1 MRTCVQKLKPKM
13 ELVSFSLF
21 LLFLSAATSV
31 PKYRILTSI

>member
-21 LLFLSAATSV
+21 LLFLSAANYNSS
-31 PKYRILTSI
+31 KIF